1 MTWWNYDSSKNYL
14 KAKLENFGKGNDTP
28 YFNILKWNWVE
39 NESVWQWAF
48 VEWTLRHV
56 EVRDTQYWPYATL
69 EMEDG
74 ENNSI
79 KWGMKLW
86 RTMRNILFKL
96 YAAASNDIK
105 IKNINLKTGVYN
117 DKKFVS
123 ILIDGMKYDNPFS
136 KRNEALAKYDTS
148 EEITSRI
155 REVKDPETWEVVK
168 RDETKLDEWVIST
181 IIPAI
186 NDALNHEV
194 DGFWSKGTETKV
206 DGTPVEE
213 DQLPFN

>member
-48 VEWTLRHV
+48 VEWTLKHV

-69 EMEDG
+69 ELEDG

-79 KWGMKLW
+79 KWGMKLGK
-86 RTMRNILFKL
+86 TMRNILFKL
-96 YAAASNDIK
+96 YAAASKDIK

-148 EEITSRI
+148 EEITNRI

-181 IIPAI
+181 IIPTI
-186 NDALNHEV
+186 NDALNHEA
-194 DGFWSKGTETKV
+194 DEFWSKGTETSV
-206 DGTPVEE
+206 DGTPVEK
-213 DQLPFN
+213 DQLPF